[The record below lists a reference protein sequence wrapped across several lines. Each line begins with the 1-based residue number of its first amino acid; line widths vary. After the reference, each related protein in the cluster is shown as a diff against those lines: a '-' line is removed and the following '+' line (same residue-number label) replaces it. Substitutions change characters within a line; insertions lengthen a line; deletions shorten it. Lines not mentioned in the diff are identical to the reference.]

1 MDHNEGQQDNLQSE
15 ASISQR
21 EKGTSSSSGINHGV
35 DTQPKPNSERSF
47 QYVLMLKKQKSSREM
62 YTTCLMRKDE
72 VTSINF
78 VDHVHRDWGQ

>member
-47 QYVLMLKKQKSSREM
+47 QYVLMLKKQKSSRVYDMSHEEGRGDL
-62 YTTCLMRKDE
+62 YKFCRPCT
-72 VTSINF
+72 
-78 VDHVHRDWGQ
+78 

>member
-35 DTQPKPNSERSF
+35 DTQPKSNSERSF
-47 QYVLMLKKQKSSREM
+47 QYVLMLKKQKSSRVYDMSHEEGRGDL
-62 YTTCLMRKDE
+62 YKFCRPCT
-72 VTSINF
+72 
-78 VDHVHRDWGQ
+78 